1 MLLSIISNRINKWF
15 IGFGKWTDLYNTNLQ
30 QRTHMADL
38 LKIRA
43 SNGNGI
49 TWQFVDETMV
59 GYAINLDKPPTVTIH
74 DGDIWHVELVETKV
88 NKGRQ
93 KTAVVRLIARLHVM
107 QPWEKLTGL
116 PTHWIDSMD
125 LKCILAWLTSGTD
138 IILIGPTGTGKTT
151 LGFVLAKTLGWQE
164 PCKVD
169 VYTIK
174 RTTDLFGT
182 DAARDGSTFFVRSS
196 LLDYIDRATI
206 ALKEGLDTHFIV
218 ILDEINR
225 VHAKVNESM
234 HGLFDDTRQVTIPTA
249 DGSKIVRLPPNLHTI
264 GTMNVGSA
272 YLGTHGL
279 DAALKSRFA
288 PITVR
293 QMPIDYE
300 TKKLVTETGILE
312 SQALSIVQVARTL
325 RESADGGQLSSAP
338 DYRSCRNVA
347 RLVKCG
353 VNLKMALIKGFLGWY
368 EGELILNDQG
378 EVTQPNSEVAK
389 AFSALRMKGI
399 AKASDLTLK

>member
-1 MLLSIISNRINKWF
+1 
-15 IGFGKWTDLYNTNLQ
+15 
-30 QRTHMADL
+30 MADL

-59 GYAINLDKPPTVTIH
+59 GYAINLDKPPSVTIH
-74 DGDIWHVELVETKV
+74 DGDIWHVELVETKT
-88 NKGRQ
+88 KGRQ
-93 KTAVVRLIARLHVM
+93 KTAIVRLIALV
-107 QPWEKLTGL
+107 QVLAPWQKITEL
-116 PTHWIDSMD
+116 PGYWIDPVD
-125 LKCILAWLTSGTD
+125 LKCLLAWLHAGTD
-138 IILIGPTGTGKTT
+138 VILVGPKGTGKTT
-151 LGFVLAKTLGWQE
+151 LSFALTQALGWQE

-206 ALKEGLDTHFIV
+206 ALKKGLDTHFIV

-249 DGSKIVRLPPNLHTI
+249 EGSKIVRLPPNLHVI
-264 GTMNVGSA
+264 GTMNIGAS

-279 DAALKSRFA
+279 DEALKDRFA
-288 PITVR
+288 PLPLKP
-293 QMPIDYE
+293 MPIDYE
-300 TKKLVTETGILE
+300 VKKLVADTSILE
-312 SQALSIVQVARTL
+312 TQALSIVQVARTL
-325 RESADGGQLSSAP
+325 REASDGGQISFAP
-338 DYRSCRNVA
+338 SYRACRNVA
-347 RLVKCG
+347 YLVSSG
-353 VNLKMALIKGFLGWY
+353 LSLKIAVIKGFLGWY
-368 EGELILNDQG
+368 EGELVLNEQG

-399 AKASDLTLK
+399 AKVSDLGLK

>member
-1 MLLSIISNRINKWF
+1 
-15 IGFGKWTDLYNTNLQ
+15 
-30 QRTHMADL
+30 MADL

-43 SNGNGI
+43 TNGDGI
-49 TWQFVDETMV
+49 TWRFVDEAMV
-59 GYAINLDKPPTVTIH
+59 GYSINLDKPPTVTIH
-74 DGDIWHVELVETKV
+74 DGDIWQVELVETKA

-93 KTAVVRLIARLHVM
+93 KTAIVRLIARV
-107 QPWEKLTGL
+107 QALTAWQRITEL
-116 PTHWIDSMD
+116 PDYWIDPID
-125 LKCILAWLTSGTD
+125 LKCLLAWLHAGTD
-138 IILIGPTGTGKTT
+138 VILVGPKGTGKTT
-151 LGFVLAKTLGWQE
+151 LSFALTKALGWQE

-225 VHAKVNESM
+225 VHAKVNEAL

-249 DGSKIVRLPPNLHTI
+249 EGSKIIRLPSNLHVI
-264 GTMNVGSA
+264 GTMNLGAS

-279 DAALKSRFA
+279 DDALKDRFA
-288 PITVR
+288 PLPLR
-293 QMPIDYE
+293 SMPIDYE
-300 TKKLVTETGILE
+300 VKKLVADTSILE
-312 SQALSIVQVARTL
+312 NQALSIVQVARTL
-325 RESADGGQLSSAP
+325 REASDGGQISFAP
-338 DYRSCRNVA
+338 SYRACRNVA
-347 RLVKCG
+347 YLVNSG
-353 VNLKMALIKGFLGWY
+353 LPLKTAAIKGFLGWY
-368 EGELILNDQG
+368 EGELIFDDRG

-399 AKASDLTLK
+399 AKASDLL

>member
-1 MLLSIISNRINKWF
+1 
-15 IGFGKWTDLYNTNLQ
+15 
-30 QRTHMADL
+30 MADL

-59 GYAINLDKPPTVTIH
+59 GYSINLDKPPTVTIH
-74 DGDIWHVELVETKV
+74 DGDIWHVELVETKA

-93 KTAVVRLIARLHVM
+93 KTAIVRLIARVQALA
-107 QPWEKLTGL
+107 PWQKLTELSGY
-116 PTHWIDSMD
+116 WIDPVD
-125 LKCILAWLTSGTD
+125 LKCLLAWLHAGTD
-138 IILIGPTGTGKTT
+138 VILVGPKGTGKTT
-151 LGFVLAKTLGWQE
+151 LSFALTKALGWQD

-249 DGSKIVRLPPNLHTI
+249 EGSKIVRLPPNLHVI
-264 GTMNVGSA
+264 GTMNIGAS

-279 DAALKSRFA
+279 DEALKDRFA
-288 PITVR
+288 PLPLKS
-293 QMPIDYE
+293 MPIDYE
-300 TKKLVTETGILE
+300 VKKLVADTSILE
-312 SQALSIVQVARTL
+312 TQALSIVQVARTL
-325 RESADGGQLSSAP
+325 REASDGGQISFAP
-338 DYRSCRNVA
+338 SYRACRNVA
-347 RLVKCG
+347 YLVSAG
-353 VNLKMALIKGFLGWY
+353 LSLKMAVIKGFLGWY
-368 EGELILNDQG
+368 EGELVLNEQG

-399 AKASDLTLK
+399 TKASDLALK